1 MLYYK
6 RREGEVCIPTYAKRM
21 MGATY
26 FLLLVIA
33 PLAVYTMI
41 RIPEAR
47 FQAILIAYP
56 VAVNVVF
63 ALAVKATETIKAK
76 LK

>member
-1 MLYYK
+1 
-6 RREGEVCIPTYAKRM
+6 
-21 MGATY
+21 MGTTY

-47 FQAILIAYP
+47 LQALLIAYP
-56 VAVNVVF
+56 VAVNVIFVL
-63 ALAVKATETIKAK
+63 ALKAAETIKAK